1 MLDRKGGPP
10 KTQSCRTCRTGRDAK
25 AGRRRRRLAK
35 KKNVCGLCGN
45 LRPHDR
51 SRSCRR
57 LFSDG
62 PTRGR
67 ILVSVGYDLGFPLC
81 LMHANVSEHKDTSL
95 IYGTVVLSNNLACVN
110 CRSKDSNTTGR
121 DEVERRRTG
130 TAALDRT
137 HACTPRATATRA
149 VHRLASPQSFAGV
162 PSHLSLSLSV
172 AALHTSQLLLQA
184 PGARVTLTSILSL
197 FPFSLSLTSH
207 ISHPHTSHHSLSI
220 QS

>member
-35 KKNVCGLCGN
+35 KKKNVCGLCGN

-51 SRSCRR
+51 SRSYRR

-62 PTRGR
+62 PARGR

-162 PSHLSLSLSV
+162 PSHLSLSL
-172 AALHTSQLLLQA
+172 LQRA
-184 PGARVTLTSILSL
+184 IPPSCCCRRQV
-197 FPFSLSLTSH
+197 H
-207 ISHPHTSHHSLSI
+207 V
-220 QS
+220 